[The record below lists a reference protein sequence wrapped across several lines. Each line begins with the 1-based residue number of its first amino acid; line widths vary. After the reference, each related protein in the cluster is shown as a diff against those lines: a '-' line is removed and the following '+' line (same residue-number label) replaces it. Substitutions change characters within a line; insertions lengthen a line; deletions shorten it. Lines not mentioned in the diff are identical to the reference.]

1 MTNSNFANNQM
12 NASAVNSGESTMS
25 NSKVTHN
32 QDERQPSS
40 PSTSIVTDSGGVDQ
54 AVNELAE
61 QQKASNVPRP
71 RKISPQHWDEWINE
85 SCVSPSITE
94 KNVKSIDASK
104 SKTITSLLNLKDWK
118 QDFGGWWV
126 SGINPPDNDEVDF
139 GQFKPDKTKGKN
151 GRELPKYMTPKGASS
166 EAIFLYNPNQP
177 DFWQQKVNEVII
189 TEGAKKAGAAITHG
203 FHAVCLTGVWNGQI
217 RKERFIPTLRDYIRS
232 QPQGLKVNLCFDA
245 DLWSNR
251 QVGRALLCLGDLLE
265 LSDCEVEVTDLSV
278 FGNKKGIDDVIRDR
292 GVEAFRNALNESYPF
307 STYYELVEK
316 LPLSAVQE
324 GYQHLYDPNEWIAH
338 EGQLYKWNG
347 QFFQLQPEKKERQR
361 IQKWCNSFRDS
372 IFQQNFQDKEGI
384 YDTPHSKPSMPGHIY
399 SMALNMLYVEPERV
413 NPPDI
418 LNLSNGVLE
427 LEWGEKDFSVNF
439 YDHSPTNEW
448 KFTYASPVPYK
459 PDADPT
465 HCDRLLEAIPEKY
478 RDILL
483 KNMAAALNLKEVRNR
498 VGRQARSI
506 ILFGSGNNGKDALR
520 EALFNIFSKRYLTS
534 LTLNHFQAVDKTGR
548 GFTIVPLMNSK
559 INWSSE
565 NKGKLNID
573 QIETLKNVLTGD
585 DIQVEKKN
593 VDVDETQ
600 MQASC
605 ICIFNTNSKPN
616 IKGYDEA
623 IRSRLTV
630 VKMDKTFKDKPKKP
644 HEIQGDNRFKDSEW
658 MAEYVSPSLLNVL
671 LFKLHDLLANGIDY
685 EPAAQL
691 MGEVAEESD
700 HFLQFANEVGLQ
712 EDPDGIVTAPDLF
725 HKLREWYFQEGYVQ
739 NPSGA
744 ITPENAD
751 EDRYINHSK
760 FDRLITEKP
769 ALTNRVKQSFNV
781 KVDRTRIN
789 GKQTRCYYG
798 ISLPDES

>member
-1 MTNSNFANNQM
+1 MTNSNIANNQM

-25 NSKVTHN
+25 DSKVTYN
-32 QDERQPSS
+32 QDERQPKS
-40 PSTSIVTDSGGVDQ
+40 PSNSILTDSGAIDQ
-54 AVNELAE
+54 GNSQLKQNIENA
-61 QQKASNVPRP
+61 RP
-71 RKISPQHWDEWINE
+71 RSIDPQHWDEWINE
-85 SCVSPSITE
+85 SCVKPSITAKALE
-94 KNVKSIDASK
+94 SFDSK
-104 SKTITSLLNLKDWK
+104 RSGTIASLLNLKSWDHG
-118 QDFGGWWV
+118 FGGWWV
-126 SGINPPDNDEVDF
+126 SGINPSTNKYSDF
-139 GQFKPDKTKGKN
+139 GQFKPNKTRGKN
-151 GRELPKYMTPKGASS
+151 GKELPKYMTPKGSSS
-166 EAIFLYNPNQP
+166 EAIFLYDPDNP
-177 DFWQQKVNEVII
+177 DFWQQQVSEVVI
-189 TEGAKKAGAAITHG
+189 TEGAKKGGAAITQG
-203 FHAVCLTGVWNGQI
+203 FHAICLTGVWNGQI
-217 RKERFIPTLRDYIRS
+217 QKDRLIPTLRDYIRS
-232 QPQGLKVNLCFDA
+232 QPKGLNVRLSFDA
-245 DLWSNR
+245 DLWRNMN
-251 QVGRALLCLGDLLE
+251 VGKALLNLGELLE
-265 LSDCEVEVTDLSV
+265 KSDCNVTVTDLSQ
-278 FGNKKGIDDVIRDR
+278 FGGKKGIDDVIRDE
-292 GVEAFRNALNESYPF
+292 GVEAFREALNNSYPL
-307 STYYELVEK
+307 STYHELVNN
-316 LPLSAVQE
+316 LPKSAIEE

-338 EGQLYKWNG
+338 EGQLYRWNG
-347 QFFQLQPEKKERQR
+347 QFFELRSEDAEKQR
-361 IQKWCNSFRDS
+361 IQDWCDSFQDS
-372 IFQQNFQDKEGI
+372 IFQDTFVDKEGI
-384 YDTPHSKPSMPGHIY
+384 YSTPHSKPAVPGHIY
-399 SMALNMLYVEPERV
+399 TKAVRKLYVDPERV

-427 LEWGEKDFSVNF
+427 LEWGKKDFSVKF
-439 YDHSPTNEW
+439 YEHNPTNEW

-459 PDADPT
+459 HDADPT
-465 HCDRLLEAIPEKY
+465 HCDKLLEAIPKQY

-520 EALFNIFSKRYLTS
+520 EALFNIFSQRYLTS
-534 LTLNHFQAVDKTGR
+534 LTLNHFQAVDKSGR

-600 MQASC
+600 MKANC
-605 ICIFNTNSKPN
+605 ICIFNTNSEPN

-644 HEIQGDNRFKDSEW
+644 HEIQGDTRFKDSEW
-658 MAEYVSPSLLNVL
+658 MAENVSPSLLNVL
-671 LFKLHDLLANGIDY
+671 LFKLHDLLENGIDY

-700 HFLQFANEVGLQ
+700 HFLKFANEVGLQ
-712 EDPDGIVTAPDLF
+712 EDPDKWVSSPYLF

-739 NPSGA
+739 NTTGA

-760 FDRLITEKP
+760 FDQLITEKP

-781 KVDRTRIN
+781 EV
-789 GKQTRCYYG
+789 KQKKLDGYPTRCYFG
-798 ISLPDES
+798 VSLPEDRAN